1 MRAEALKLGRYY
13 SKSKKE
19 WQVPKI
25 AQKERSSHFYIVGAT
40 RMGKSKFLEFL
51 ISQDIGKNGFALL
64 DPHGDLVE
72 EIKSHLIFKLDEIGE
87 KYGEKQAQK
96 FYQKIVVI
104 DPTNP
109 KEIACFNPLENIP
122 GVEPYEQALEL
133 VGAFKKIWSEFWG
146 PRMENLLRSSL
157 ICLIENNLTLLELPY
172 FLTNQDFRVRLL
184 EKTSHAIT
192 RDYFLSHFEKLS
204 SRIRNEWMESTLDK
218 VNAFLSDDR
227 IRLMLSSPKSTFS
240 FREIMD
246 NKKILLVNLTKGK
259 LKDNSY
265 LLGSLILTN
274 LWVAALS
281 RSDMPKS
288 NRIPFYLFIDEF
300 QNFASESFCDILSEA
315 AKYGLYLTM
324 AHQNLGQLSRDPNVD
339 LQGSIMGNTGI
350 QVYFRVSH
358 QDVPI
363 LAKECF
369 LTTAV
374 KVKAYNVSTEAIDYD
389 YYTYQEEWE
398 RYYQELITLPRR
410 CCYVKHKLEGGII
423 KINTEDMP
431 DLWEDAGYTEEQ
443 AKVILD
449 DINLGRSY
457 FVSKNKLEKESQKRL
472 KQLLQQPPQEFTDFR
487 E

>member
-1 MRAEALKLGRYY
+1 
-13 SKSKKE
+13 
-19 WQVPKI
+19 
-25 AQKERSSHFYIVGAT
+25 
-40 RMGKSKFLEFL
+40 
-51 ISQDIGKNGFALL
+51 
-64 DPHGDLVE
+64 
-72 EIKSHLIFKLDEIGE
+72 
-87 KYGEKQAQK
+87 
-96 FYQKIVVI
+96 
-104 DPTNP
+104 
-109 KEIACFNPLENIP
+109 
-122 GVEPYEQALEL
+122 
-133 VGAFKKIWSEFWG
+133 
-146 PRMENLLRSSL
+146 
-157 ICLIENNLTLLELPY
+157 
-172 FLTNQDFRVRLL
+172 VRLV

-288 NRIPFYLFIDEF
+288 KRIPFYLFIDEF

-324 AHQNLGQLSRDPNVD
+324 AHQNLGQLSRNPNVD

-374 KVKAYNVSTEAIDYD
+374 KVKAYNISTEAIDYD

-423 KINTEDMP
+423 KISTEDMP
-431 DLWEDAGYTEEQ
+431 DLWEEAGYTEEQ

-457 FVSKNKLEKESQKRL
+457 FVNKDKLEQESQKRL
-472 KQLLQQPPQEFTDFR
+472 EQLLQEPIQEFTDFR